1 MCLLNLRLVSD
12 YLFYYKTS
20 SFSSLSFAM
29 SLLGAQPSLVA
40 ELDSMDRSS
49 MKKQLKLIVNE
60 ESVAEF
66 NISADNLL

>member
-20 SFSSLSFAM
+20 SFSSLSLAM

>member
-1 MCLLNLRLVSD
+1 
-12 YLFYYKTS
+12 
-20 SFSSLSFAM
+20 M